1 MPLRLLAATAPSP
14 PSPPAPQDDQLPP
27 SNGLWLRDMLAV
39 FDAWPRLGIL
49 GMNTYRLCTLSEVTN
64 RWGVA
69 PWEPDP
75 KTGVRWTFA
84 QVGAGGAGWA
94 MQGVRGDRGTGVTM
108 RSVDLQNARF
118 QGST

>member
-1 MPLRLLAATAPSP
+1 
-14 PSPPAPQDDQLPP
+14 
-27 SNGLWLRDMLAV
+27 MLAV

-84 QVGAGGAGWA
+84 QVGGCWGAGRG
-94 MQGVRGDRGTGVTM
+94 MEGVRGDSGSGSGPRGAWIGGT
-108 RSVDLQNARF
+108 R
-118 QGST
+118 GSMEAGDE